1 MAISGEHRAGDVPGQ
16 AHDRLLGNLWPL
28 SQAGN
33 ERVAEIM
40 PAVAYSGSGAGI
52 SPGFLSFSNRF
63 VETKPL
69 KVTGESTTGTNVG
82 SLEGF
87 LSVLRSFGVLRR
99 RVTLSSRS
107 HVVVFRFRIA
117 R

>member
-1 MAISGEHRAGDVPGQ
+1 MAISGEHRAREGPGP

-33 ERVAEIM
+33 ERVTEIM

-52 SPGFLSFSNRF
+52 FPGFLPFSNRF
-63 VETKPL
+63 VETKRL

-82 SLEGF
+82 SFEGF
-87 LSVLRSFGVLRR
+87 LSVLRSFGVLPPPRS
-99 RVTLSSRS
+99 LSSR
-107 HVVVFRFRIA
+107 
-117 R
+117 